1 MRHLDQVN
9 LKARERDAI
18 RQATALLKSQFD
30 IARIILFGSKARG
43 DDRLDSDIDLLVL
56 TNTPASQAEKAE
68 IVGALFDLE
77 LELNVVLSVMVVG
90 IDEWERGS
98 LQALPI
104 HARIQ
109 EEGVLT

>member
-90 IDEWERGS
+90 ADEWELGG